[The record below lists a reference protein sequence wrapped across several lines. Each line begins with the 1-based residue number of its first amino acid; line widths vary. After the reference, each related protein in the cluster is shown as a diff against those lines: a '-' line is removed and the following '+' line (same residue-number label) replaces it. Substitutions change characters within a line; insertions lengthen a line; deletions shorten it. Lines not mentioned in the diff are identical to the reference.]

1 MSYAV
6 APAET
11 QQRVTLTAPLSGRLV
26 PIEQVPDPV
35 FAQKM
40 VGDGVSIDPTN
51 QTLCA
56 PCDGEVIQ
64 LHPSHHALTIKTAEG
79 LEVLMHIGLDTVT
92 LRGEGFT
99 PRVKVGDRV
108 HSGDPLIEFDADYI
122 ATHARSLLTQ
132 IVITNSDQVATF
144 LPQIGTAIA
153 GKSLVLELTLGTV
166 PNSAQTNTPPLDG
179 AATIT
184 SEPIAIPNPT
194 GLHARPAAVLA
205 TLAKQYKSTIRLRLG
220 EKSSNVRSLIGVMGM
235 DVGHGVTV
243 VLEATGVDAQAAI
256 AELSA
261 ALKSGLGETETQ
273 PVAAVARSVPSE
285 SSQPAPRPRSD
296 DPTTILGVAASP
308 GVAVGFLYPVL
319 AQAID
324 VPETADTPSAER
336 QKLEQAIATA
346 KQEIE
351 SLRVTI
357 QAQGDPKKAAI
368 FAAHQAL
375 LDDPELSDLA
385 TDLIAQHKSA
395 AFAWQQ
401 AYTVQAQMLSQLEN
415 PLLAERANDLRD
427 VGSRVLRVLTGTST
441 TAIHYPENISGDI
454 ILAAADLTPS
464 DMATLDR
471 TKVVGFCTIGGGA
484 TSHVAILARSLD
496 LPALVG
502 IEPRVLD
509 LPAGTPA
516 ILDGSSGTLRL
527 HPSTAEMDDTRQRQ
541 ARLQE
546 RRQLALTTA
555 LQPAITQDGRQIEVV
570 ANISNAE
577 EAAKSVTLGG
587 EGVGLLRSE
596 LIFMERDSAPSED
609 EQTELYASTA
619 KALGDRPLI
628 IRTLDVGGD
637 KPLSYL
643 PLAPETNPFLGVRGI
658 RLGFDRP
665 DILRTQF
672 RAILRASQVGN
683 VRIMFPMV
691 ARLEEWHLVKGML
704 ETERQALGV
713 AAIQTGIMV
722 EVPSTAVMAEQFARE
737 VDFFSVGTND
747 LTQYTLAMDRGH
759 PQLAA
764 LADALN
770 PGVLGLISM
779 AAKAANKHGKWCGVC
794 GGMASDPQAIPI
806 LIGLGVQELSVSIP
820 TIPSVKAQIRSLNLA
835 ECEALAAQALVMS
848 TAAEV
853 RSLVGNRD

>member
-1 MSYAV
+1 MSYAIAPV
-6 APAET
+6 AT
-11 QQRVTLTAPLSGRLV
+11 QQRLALVAPLSGRLV

-40 VGDGVSIDPTN
+40 VGDGVSIDPTS

-99 PRVKVGDRV
+99 PHVKVGDRV
-108 HSGDPLIEFDADYI
+108 HAGEPLIGFDADYI

-132 IVITNSDQVATF
+132 IVITNSEQVATF
-144 LPQIGTAIA
+144 LPQQGSATV
-153 GKSLVLELTLGTV
+153 GKSVVLELALETAATH
-166 PNSAQTNTPPLDG
+166 SQTTAAQSLDA

-184 SEPIAIPNPT
+184 SEPIAITNPT

-205 TLAKQYKSTIRLRLG
+205 TLAKQYKSTIRLKLG
-220 EKSSNVRSLIGVMGM
+220 DKSANVRSLIGVMGM
-235 DVGHGVTV
+235 DVAHGAMV
-243 VLEATGVDAQAAI
+243 VLEASGVDAEAAI
-256 AELSA
+256 AALSA
-261 ALKSGLGETETQ
+261 ALKSGLGETGTL
-273 PVAAVARSVPSE
+273 PLAAASPIAPLVPEISK
-285 SSQPAPRPRSD
+285 PAPRNRSD
-296 DPTTILGVAASP
+296 DPNQLLGVTASP
-308 GVAVGFLYPVL
+308 GVAVGCLYPVT
-319 AQAID
+319 APVID
-324 VPETADTPSAER
+324 VPETGDTPSAER
-336 QKLEQAIATA
+336 DKLAQAIATA
-346 KQEIE
+346 KQEVE
-351 SLRVTI
+351 ALRTTVA
-357 QAQGDPKKAAI
+357 AQGDPKKAAI

-375 LDDPELSDLA
+375 LDDPELSDIA
-385 TDLIAQHKSA
+385 TDFMAQGKSA

-401 AYTVQAQMLSQLEN
+401 AYTVQAEMLAKLDN

-427 VGSRVLRVLTGTST
+427 VGSRVLRRLTGTH
-441 TAIHYPENISGDI
+441 TAPVDYPANT
-454 ILAAADLTPS
+454 ILVATDLTPS

-471 TKVVGFCTIGGGA
+471 TKVVGFCTVGSGA

-502 IEPRVLD
+502 IEPRVLE
-509 LPAGTPA
+509 LPAGTPV
-516 ILDGSSGTLRL
+516 ILDGSAGTLRL
-527 HPSTAEMDDTRQRQ
+527 HPSAAEMDETRQRQ
-541 ARLQE
+541 ARQQE
-546 RRQLALTTA
+546 RRHLELATA
-555 LQPAITQDGRQIEVV
+555 FQPAITQDGQRIEVV

-577 EAAKSVTLGG
+577 DAAKSVTLGG

-596 LIFMERDSAPSED
+596 LLFMERDTAPSED
-609 EQTELYASTA
+609 EQTELYAAVA

-643 PLAPETNPFLGVRGI
+643 PLAAETNPFLGVRGI
-658 RLGFDRP
+658 RLGFDHP
-665 DILRTQF
+665 ELLRTQF
-672 RAILRASQVGN
+672 RAILRAAQAGN
-683 VRIMFPMV
+683 VQIMFPMV
-691 ARLEEWHLVKGML
+691 ARLEEWHLAKTML
-704 ETERQALGV
+704 EAERQALGV
-713 AAIQTGIMV
+713 AAIPAGIMV

-770 PGVLGLISM
+770 PGVLGLIGM
-779 AAKAANKHGKWCGVC
+779 AARAAHQHGKWCGIC
-794 GGMASDPQAIPI
+794 GGIAGDPQAIPI
-806 LIGLGVQELSVSIP
+806 LIGLGVTELSVSIP
-820 TIPSVKAQIRSLNLA
+820 TIPSVKAQIRQLNSA
-835 ECEALAAQALVMS
+835 DCKALAAQALAMN

-853 RSLVGNRD
+853 RSLVGSRE

>member
-1 MSYAV
+1 MSYAIAPV
-6 APAET
+6 AT
-11 QQRVTLTAPLSGRLV
+11 QQRIALVAPLSGRLV

-40 VGDGVSIDPTN
+40 VGDGVSIDPTS

-64 LHPSHHALTIKTAEG
+64 LHPAHHALTIKTAEG

-99 PRVKVGDRV
+99 PHVKVGDRV
-108 HSGDPLIEFDADYI
+108 HAGDPLIEFDADYI

-132 IVITNSDQVATF
+132 IVIANSDQVAAF
-144 LPQIGTAIA
+144 LPQQGSATA
-153 GKSLVLELTLGTV
+153 GKSVVLELSL
-166 PNSAQTNTPPLDG
+166 NQALDGIEPAVTQPVEG
-179 AATIT
+179 AATVT
-184 SEPIAIPNPT
+184 SEPIAITNST

-205 TLAKQYKSTIRLRLG
+205 TLAKQYKSTIRLKLG
-220 EKSSNVRSLIGVMGM
+220 DKSANVRSLIGVMGM
-235 DVGHGVTV
+235 DVAHGALV
-243 VLEATGVDAQAAI
+243 VLEASGVDAEAAI
-256 AELSA
+256 AALSA
-261 ALKSGLGETETQ
+261 ALKSGLGETGTPPGAAAS
-273 PVAAVARSVPSE
+273 PVAPLVLEIPK
-285 SSQPAPRPRSD
+285 PLPRPHSD
-296 DPTTILGVAASP
+296 DPNQLLGVTASP
-308 GVAVGFLYPVL
+308 GVAVGFLYPVT
-319 AQAID
+319 APVID
-324 VPETADTPSAER
+324 VPQTGDPPSAER
-336 QKLEQAIATA
+336 DKLAQAIATA

-351 SLRVTI
+351 ALQTTVA
-357 QAQGDPKKAAI
+357 AQGDPKKAAI

-375 LDDPELSDLA
+375 LDDPELSDSA
-385 TDLIAQHKSA
+385 TDFVAQDKSA

-401 AYTVQAQMLSQLEN
+401 AYTVQAEMLAKLDN

-427 VGSRVLRVLTGTST
+427 VGSRVLRLLTGTRP
-441 TAIHYPENISGDI
+441 APVDYPANT
-454 ILAAADLTPS
+454 ILVATDLTPS

-471 TKVVGFCTIGGGA
+471 AKVVGFCTVGGGA

-502 IEPRVLD
+502 IEPRALE
-509 LPAGTPA
+509 LPPGTPV
-516 ILDGSSGTLRL
+516 ILDGSAGTLRL
-527 HPSTAEMDDTRQRQ
+527 HPSAAEMDDIRQRQ
-541 ARLQE
+541 ARQQE
-546 RRQLALTTA
+546 RRQLELATA
-555 LQPAITQDGRQIEVV
+555 FQPAMTQDGQRIEVV

-577 EAAKSVTLGG
+577 DAAKSVTLGG

-596 LIFMERDSAPSED
+596 LLFMERDTAPSED
-609 EQTELYASTA
+609 EQTELYTAAA

-643 PLAPETNPFLGVRGI
+643 PLAAETNPFLGIRGI
-658 RLGFDRP
+658 RLGFDHP
-665 DILRTQF
+665 ELLRTQF
-672 RAILRASQVGN
+672 RAILRAAQAGN
-683 VRIMFPMV
+683 VQIMFPMV
-691 ARLEEWHLVKGML
+691 ARLEEWHLAKTML
-704 ETERQALGV
+704 EAERQALGV
-713 AAIQTGIMV
+713 AAIPAGIMV

-770 PGVLGLISM
+770 PGVLGLIGM
-779 AAKAANKHGKWCGVC
+779 AARAASQHGKWCGIC
-794 GGMASDPQAIPI
+794 GGMAGDPQAIPI
-806 LIGLGVQELSVSIP
+806 LLGLGITELSVSIP
-820 TIPSVKAQIRSLNLA
+820 TIPSVKAQIRQLNLA
-835 ECEALAAQALVMS
+835 DCQALAAQALAMN

-853 RSLVGNRD
+853 RSLVGSRE